1 MVQVITPPV
10 EAEGIYSL
18 PLGME
23 THVPTTN
30 NNHHLDEAPGWG

>member
-1 MVQVITPPV
+1 MVLVITPPV

-23 THVPTTN
+23 TRVPITNHN
-30 NNHHLDEAPGWG
+30 NNLDEALVWD